1 MGHAFICEYCE
12 CYHTV
17 TDGCDEYDQ
26 NRANRI
32 MVNNE
37 TQKENKMAHKL
48 YLSINDHRN
57 NQKDVLERLY
67 TYIRKMQPH
76 LSHETD
82 AETLC
87 VDSAKEIAELRA
99 ENDRLEDEAY
109 TARQAARGENALR
122 LEAER
127 MNGQTIATLRDGLEH
142 HRLAHDD
149 AKAAWEKE
157 CSERDIAEEKLEA
170 AERDRDDA
178 RKALLNVLKWVPHI
192 LQSGWAPWVQEQIDV
207 ARDLE

>member
-37 TQKENKMAHKL
+37 TQKENEMALEDVLTQKWQA
-48 YLSINDHRN
+48 DK
-57 NQKDVLERLY
+57 QKDVLERLY
-67 TYIRKMQPH
+67 TYIRKIQP
-76 LSHETD
+76 TGPADD

-87 VDSAKEIAELRA
+87 VDSAKEIAKLRGKLRIFLRRRDSEWEGDDLRA

-109 TARQAARGENALR
+109 TARQAAKGENALR

-127 MNGQTIATLRDGLEH
+127 
-142 HRLAHDD
+142 
-149 AKAAWEKE
+149 
-157 CSERDIAEEKLEA
+157 ERDDLRAKVEEAYIYVVESECYCLPHAKIGDGMCERCVWLEG
-170 AERDRDDA
+170 RDD
-178 RKALLNVLKWVPHI
+178 
-192 LQSGWAPWVQEQIDV
+192 E
-207 ARDLE
+207 